1 MFVIGLLKNRE
12 CGRGLYYS
20 SIFLI
25 IPVGAFFTRG
35 FWAGKPLNEK
45 ELIGKYEYLNEV
57 QTRQRQALQELLD
70 A

>member
-1 MFVIGLLKNRE
+1 MYGLCRGIYYTSVIAM
-12 CGRGLYYS
+12 
-20 SIFLI
+20 
-25 IPVGAFFTRG
+25 IPVGAFLTRG

-57 QTRQRQALQELLD
+57 QTRQKKALQELLD